1 MARFSDDFL
10 FELRSRIDIEELI
23 SSYVRLKKQGR
34 ISRGLCPFHVEKTP
48 SFTVYSDTQSYYCF
62 GCGAGGESITF
73 IRNIENLSY
82 YDAVQFLA
90 EKVGLKMPEETA
102 DDGLYALRK
111 RIFEANREAARFFY
125 ANLIK
130 PDCPAY
136 TYLIGRGIK
145 PETIKR
151 FGLGY
156 APDSWDA
163 LTRHLRSK
171 GFKENELIS
180 ADLSRKSRT
189 GGLIDV
195 FRNRLMFPII
205 DLKGNVIAFGG
216 RVLGDEKPKYINT
229 SDTPVY
235 KKGKGIFAL
244 NIAKAHGRS
253 LILCEGY
260 MDVIA
265 MHQAGFRNA
274 VAGLGTAFTS
284 EQAQILSRYADEV
297 ILAYDSD
304 DAGKKAA
311 KRTMSIFQSM
321 NVKTKILTL
330 TGGKDPDEI
339 IKRFGREYMQ
349 KIIDGSL
356 SSTEYKLALAKEGI
370 NTDTADG
377 KVEYLKKAVEV
388 LSELDDAIERDVYAG
403 RLSEET
409 GVTRTAIDEQ
419 IKRALSFRK
428 RKQDI
433 DSFNKAREILEGK
446 VIAAK
451 NALKL
456 YNQSASLRCR
466 QAEETLLA
474 SLIQNPEFYKKLKD
488 KITIDDFS
496 SALHKRLFFK
506 ITERIE
512 NNQELDLIYFA
523 DEFNPEE
530 MSILTK
536 VFQKGRT
543 ISNTLDEC
551 LDCIKVMSEEK
562 LKQSAAD
569 PSKLSDEEFL
579 RLFYKKE

>member
-180 ADLSRKSRT
+180 ADLSQKSRT

-265 MHQAGFRNA
+265 MHQAGFQNA

-284 EQAQILSRYADEV
+284 EQAQILSKYADEV

>member
-180 ADLSRKSRT
+180 ADLSQKSRT

-265 MHQAGFRNA
+265 MHQAGFQNA

-451 NALKL
+451 NALNL

>member
-265 MHQAGFRNA
+265 MHQAGFQNA

-446 VIAAK
+446 IIAAK

>member
-1 MARFSDDFL
+1 VARFSDDFL

-180 ADLSRKSRT
+180 ADLSQKSRT

-265 MHQAGFRNA
+265 MHQAGFQNA

-284 EQAQILSRYADEV
+284 EQAQILSKYADEV

>member
-180 ADLSRKSRT
+180 ADLSQKSRT

-265 MHQAGFRNA
+265 MHQAGFQNA

-474 SLIQNPEFYKKLKD
+474 SLIQNPEFYNKIKD
-488 KITIDDFS
+488 KIMIDDFS
-496 SALHKRLFFK
+496 CALHKRLFFK

>member
-180 ADLSRKSRT
+180 ADLSKKSRT

-265 MHQAGFRNA
+265 MHQAGFQNA

-446 VIAAK
+446 IIAAK

>member
-1 MARFSDDFL
+1 VARFSDDFL

-180 ADLSRKSRT
+180 ADLSQKSRT

-265 MHQAGFRNA
+265 MHQAGFQNA

>member
-180 ADLSRKSRT
+180 ADLSQKSRT

-265 MHQAGFRNA
+265 MHQAGFQNA

-377 KVEYLKKAVEV
+377 KVEHLKKAVEV

>member
-1 MARFSDDFL
+1 VARFSDDFL

-180 ADLSRKSRT
+180 ADLSQKSRT

-265 MHQAGFRNA
+265 MHQAGFQNA

-446 VIAAK
+446 IIAAK

>member
-1 MARFSDDFL
+1 
-10 FELRSRIDIEELI
+10 
-23 SSYVRLKKQGR
+23 
-34 ISRGLCPFHVEKTP
+34 
-48 SFTVYSDTQSYYCF
+48 
-62 GCGAGGESITF
+62 
-73 IRNIENLSY
+73 
-82 YDAVQFLA
+82 
-90 EKVGLKMPEETA
+90 MPEETA

-195 FRNRLMFPII
+195 FRNRLIFPII

-265 MHQAGFRNA
+265 MHQAGFQNA

-304 DAGKKAA
+304 DAGQKAA

>member
-1 MARFSDDFL
+1 VARFSDDFL

-180 ADLSRKSRT
+180 ADLSQKSRT

-265 MHQAGFRNA
+265 MHQAGFQNA

-456 YNQSASLRCR
+456 YNQSASIRCR

>member
-1 MARFSDDFL
+1 
-10 FELRSRIDIEELI
+10 
-23 SSYVRLKKQGR
+23 
-34 ISRGLCPFHVEKTP
+34 
-48 SFTVYSDTQSYYCF
+48 
-62 GCGAGGESITF
+62 
-73 IRNIENLSY
+73 
-82 YDAVQFLA
+82 
-90 EKVGLKMPEETA
+90 MPEETA

-265 MHQAGFRNA
+265 MHQAGFQNA

-409 GVTRTAIDEQ
+409 GVTQ
-419 IKRALSFRK
+419 
-428 RKQDI
+428 
-433 DSFNKAREILEGK
+433 
-446 VIAAK
+446 
-451 NALKL
+451 
-456 YNQSASLRCR
+456 
-466 QAEETLLA
+466 
-474 SLIQNPEFYKKLKD
+474 P
-488 KITIDDFS
+488 
-496 SALHKRLFFK
+496 
-506 ITERIE
+506 
-512 NNQELDLIYFA
+512 
-523 DEFNPEE
+523 P
-530 MSILTK
+530 
-536 VFQKGRT
+536 
-543 ISNTLDEC
+543 
-551 LDCIKVMSEEK
+551 
-562 LKQSAAD
+562 
-569 PSKLSDEEFL
+569 
-579 RLFYKKE
+579 

>member
-1 MARFSDDFL
+1 VARFSDDFL

-265 MHQAGFRNA
+265 MHQAGFQNA

>member
-62 GCGAGGESITF
+62 SCGAGGESITF

-180 ADLSRKSRT
+180 ADLSQKSRT

-265 MHQAGFRNA
+265 MHQAGFQNA

>member
-1 MARFSDDFL
+1 VARFSDDFL

-265 MHQAGFRNA
+265 MHQAGFQNA

-284 EQAQILSRYADEV
+284 EQAQILSKYADEV

>member
-265 MHQAGFRNA
+265 MHQAGFQNA

-284 EQAQILSRYADEV
+284 EQAQILSKYADEV

>member
-180 ADLSRKSRT
+180 ADLSKKSRT

-265 MHQAGFRNA
+265 MHQAGFQNA

>member
-180 ADLSRKSRT
+180 ADLSQKSRT

-265 MHQAGFRNA
+265 MHQAGFQNA

>member
-265 MHQAGFRNA
+265 MHQAGFQNA